1 MYFTNDTDTL
11 HHSGKEVGVI
21 KTGDLQ
27 TTINEKLAAEIILL
41 KEELARVR
49 SAPTQIQT
57 TTDNIVNVTGF
68 GVTNE
73 YEPTN
78 MTLTVKT
85 TAAADGVTYFY
96 NIPDI
101 QGLPGQ
107 TLNNRV
113 IVENGS
119 GTIVVNTD
127 KASTS
132 FTLAPNNF
140 PAYISF
146 DIRRTIDQTTTEYY
160 LGKAQLNQTQDV
172 VISLEKK
179 RFGGT
184 EIKSQTE
191 VNNYLY
197 NKVGE
202 LQKNQNNKITF
213 GNQGDISLQESVNRL
228 LTDVENLKK
237 TLDISAATVT
247 YNNDGSG
254 NVQKTI
260 SEALSEIATKVNT
273 L

>member
-1 MYFTNDTDTL
+1 MYFTTDTDSL
-11 HHSGKEVGVI
+11 HHGGKEVGVI

-27 TTINEKLAAEIILL
+27 TAVNEKLAAEIVLL
-41 KEELARVR
+41 KEELASLK
-49 SAPTQIQT
+49 SAPTSTTT
-57 TTDNIVNVTGF
+57 TTDNIINTTGF

-96 NIPDI
+96 NILDVTS
-101 QGLPGQ
+101 LPGQ
-107 TLNNRV
+107 PLTNRV
-113 IVENGS
+113 IVENGG

-146 DIRRTIDQTTTEYY
+146 DIRRTIDASITEYY

-213 GNQGDISLQESVNRL
+213 GNQGDLSLQESVNRL
-228 LTDVENLKK
+228 LTEVDTLKK
-237 TLDISAATVT
+237 SLDISTATVS